1 MSDLKK
7 YLIRIQKKLRQFSR
21 DKYNRVNPFVEDITD
36 WKEREN
42 FYLEKTKM

>member
-1 MSDLKK
+1 MINLKEE
-7 YLIRIQKKLRQFSR
+7 LIRIQKEFRQFTK

-42 FYLEKTKM
+42 FYLEKTKI